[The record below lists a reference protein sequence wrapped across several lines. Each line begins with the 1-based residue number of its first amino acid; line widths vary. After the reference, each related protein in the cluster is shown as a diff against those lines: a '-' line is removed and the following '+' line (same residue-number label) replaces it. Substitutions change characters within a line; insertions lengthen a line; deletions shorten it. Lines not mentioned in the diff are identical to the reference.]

1 MQTGNNPT
9 RQDRHY
15 RPHVGEARPLNVTGR
30 WRRNDLTTPGSN
42 PGDVLNLPTAG
53 TDYHVP
59 FGGTKKSSYGPREQ
73 GFGAVDFYT
82 QVKTSYS
89 AI

>member
-42 PGDVLNLPTAG
+42 PGDVL
-53 TDYHVP
+53 
-59 FGGTKKSSYGPREQ
+59 E
-73 GFGAVDFYT
+73 
-82 QVKTSYS
+82 
-89 AI
+89 